1 MDISLRFLLKQ
12 EMIHYMLDVSNE
24 SIKSLNVMNSQN
36 QELFPVLLKYYKLIN
51 NIYLVLNDKEVT
63 HVIDNDFRLFSD
75 RATKTWSMNKVDVIN
90 NNVLG
95 FYKYILNYMDYL
107 YDYELQNYEEGSIQY
122 RAVNSVLD
130 ILREFYEDTFD
141 DVLLINKDK
150 FCNGLYF

>member
-1 MDISLRFLLKQ
+1 
-12 EMIHYMLDVSNE
+12 
-24 SIKSLNVMNSQN
+24 MNSQN

-141 DVLLINKDK
+141 DVLLLENEV
-150 FCNGLYF
+150 L